1 MLISSIT
8 RNLAITA
15 TVFFSVN
22 AFAQTAPSQSTS
34 TMRSATIDQRQANQ
48 QGRIAQGVAS
58 GQLTP
63 REATRL
69 QKREGTV
76 MQMEDRA
83 KADGTVT
90 KREAAAINKKQNSV
104 SRGIYRQKHDAQRDL
119 NHDGVK
125 DKHVARVQK

>member
-1 MLISSIT
+1 MLITSIA
-8 RNLAITA
+8 RNLAIAA
-15 TVFFSVN
+15 TVCFSVN
-22 AFAQTAPSQSTS
+22 AFAQTTPIQSTS
-34 TMRSATIDQRQANQ
+34 ATRGATIDQRQANQ
-48 QGRIAQGVAS
+48 QGRIAQGVES

-76 MQMEDRA
+76 QRMEDRA

-90 KREAAAINKKQNSV
+90 KREAAAINQKQNSV
-104 SRGIYRQKHDAQRDL
+104 SKGIYRQKHDAQTDL

-125 DKHVARVQK
+125 DKRVLKAQK